1 MEEMIKL
8 AEAFDELLID
18 NIKQRVII
26 NNAIKWLSENGYYE
40 NEYIGACDNK
50 KWYKANPEELYNIL
64 VGIENE

>member
-40 NEYIGACDNK
+40 NEYVGEMDNK
-50 KWYKANPEELYNIL
+50 KWLKANPEELYNIL
-64 VGIENE
+64 IGGE